1 MRVGRGWMAGL
12 GGAILAVAVGLVLMV
27 GMFWVLD
34 VLPLVAFVGLVVAY
48 AVLSG
53 RARPDGQSRH

>member
-1 MRVGRGWMAGL
+1 MAGL